1 MKVSITPSKAEGRVY
16 APPSKSIA
24 HRALI
29 AGALSDGSEISN
41 IAYSNDVEATLSC
54 LGEMGAR
61 IERQKD
67 SVLIGGLE
75 PYNLPDNVV
84 LSCNESGSTLRF
96 LLPLCMLCG
105 KGITLKGTK
114 RLFER
119 PLTVYENIAKQNGIL
134 WQQGEDYVKV
144 CGRLKNGVYSL
155 PGDISS
161 QFVTGL
167 LYALPMLSGDSEIV
181 VTNQLESASYVG
193 LTISTLKQFG
203 TNITK
208 TQSGFYIKGN
218 QRPRAEHFTVE
229 GDYSNAA
236 FLEGL
241 NLLGGSVEVKGLSEN
256 SLQGD
261 RVYTKM
267 YLDLIKGQKSFDLT
281 DCPDLGPVMFAL
293 AATKGGAKFFG
304 TKRLKIKESDRSLA
318 MAEELQKFGIELMIE
333 DNSVTVCGG
342 ELKPPLALLNSHNDH
357 RIAMALAL
365 LCTITGGTIDNA
377 EAVNKSFPEFLE
389 RLKSLRIN
397 FVIYDS

>member
-218 QRPRAEHFTVE
+218 QRPRAERFTVE

-342 ELKPPLALLNSHNDH
+342 ELKPPIALLNSHNDH